1 MIYYDILDAFKKRFM
16 ESIGESNSQ
25 IFTEDLR
32 NMIMSANSDQEID
45 TVIKAL
51 KKSVL

>member
-1 MIYYDILDAFKKRFM
+1 MYFSILDAFKKRFID
-16 ESIGESNSQ
+16 SIAEPNSQ

-45 TVIKAL
+45 AVIQAL
-51 KKSVL
+51 KKY